1 MWRLLGYFKR
11 TIKLPLILQ
20 FDSMNVLKWWVDT
33 SYAAH
38 DDMRGHTRGKISMVK
53 IDEGR

>member
-20 FDSMNVLKWWVDT
+20 FDSMNVLKWWVDA